1 MSKRRARKQKA
12 VRPLP
17 IGGGGGWFPVSS
29 FAWSPE
35 AWQADSPKPVDSV
48 LRNNAFFACVTLI
61 ASDIGKLRPKLVE
74 LSADGIWT
82 ETSSPAFSPVL
93 RKPNRFQNHI
103 QFKESWT
110 TSKLLH
116 GNSVALKERDARGI
130 VVALYILNWLCVTPL
145 VAPDGAVYYQLNED
159 NLAGIDAA
167 SIIVPASEVIHDR
180 MNCLFHPLVGIPP
193 IYASGATAEQGLRM
207 QNDSSRFFANS
218 SSPGGVLTA
227 PGTISDDNA
236 RRMKEHWEKNY
247 SGTNAGRVAVLGDG
261 LKFERMRMTA
271 VESQLTEQLDLS
283 AQVICSTFHVPAFM
297 IGLGKEPTYA
307 NGETRSGLYY
317 SQCLQTHIEHM
328 EESLDDGLG
337 LLGSPKDGRI
347 LGVELDLTG
356 LQRMDSKSQ
365 IEGLAAAVGGSVMK
379 TNEARKVMNL
389 PPVEGGDTIYM
400 QQQNYSLEALNDRP
414 APDTTAPAA
423 PAPAPAPA
431 DPAADPPPD
440 AAAKAIEE
448 VAQRMLDASTAK
460 TAEVHDAQKA
470 DAAEQ
475 LRAFGEL
482 ILATISTKL
491 NEDRE
496 TARAE
501 LEAVRRSA
509 DEAAARQ
516 AEAMAVVL
524 DQVAALQRQQAAREQ
539 QEAEARDRQALADDE
554 QRRQQEAFEA
564 SKAMADALM
573 RKFSGARDAA

>member
-1 MSKRRARKQKA
+1 MSKRRERKQKA
-12 VRPLP
+12 ARPLP

-35 AWQADSPKPVDSV
+35 AWQADSPKPVESI

-82 ETSSPAFSPVL
+82 ETTSPAFSPVL

-103 QFKESWT
+103 QFKECWT

-116 GNSVALKERDARGI
+116 GNTVALKERDARGV

-145 VAPDGAVYYQLNED
+145 VAPDGAVYYELRED

-167 SIIVPASEVIHDR
+167 SIVVPASEVIHDR

-236 RRMKEHWEKNY
+236 KRMKDHWEKNY

-297 IGLGKEPTYA
+297 IGLGKEPTYG
-307 NGETRSGLYY
+307 NGETRAGLYY

-337 LLGSPKDGRI
+337 LLGSPKDGRT

-356 LQRMDSKSQ
+356 LLRMDAKTQ
-365 IEGLAAAVGGSVMK
+365 IEALAAAVGGSVMK

-389 PPVEGGDTIYM
+389 PPVDGGDTIYM

-414 APDTTAPAA
+414 APDTAA
-423 PAPAPAPA
+423 PAPAAADPADPPA
-431 DPAADPPPD
+431 DPAAD
-440 AAAKAIEE
+440 AAKAVEE
-448 VAQRMLDASTAK
+448 VALRVLDASHAK
-460 TAEVHDAQKA
+460 TADAQNAQKA
-470 DAAEQ
+470 EASEQ
-475 LRAFGEL
+475 LRTFGEH
-482 ILATISTKL
+482 ILTAIAEKL
-491 NEDRE
+491 AGDRE
-496 TARAE
+496 AARAE
-501 LEAVRRSA
+501 LESVRRAAEDAAQRQA
-509 DEAAARQ
+509 DALAVALAQLAELQKQADARQ
-516 AEAMAVVL
+516 QL
-524 DQVAALQRQQAAREQ
+524 
-539 QEAEARDRQALADDE
+539 EAEARDAQALVDDE
-554 QRRQQEAFEA
+554 QRRQAEAFEA
-564 SKAMADALM
+564 SKAMAEALM
-573 RKFSGARDAA
+573 RKFSGVRDAA